1 MTRRALGRGRTFIA
15 LGAVIVLAGM
25 LPAWWH
31 LARTNAAALTG
42 NGLEG
47 AGIVIFLC
55 ALALLSLIV
64 LPYATRD
71 GNSSLDRPASYVM
84 LSLLAIAAFL
94 FRVYEISGF
103 AALEMP
109 LGAPGLWLTG
119 GGLLLV
125 VWGVADILTERPP
138 AY

>member
-1 MTRRALGRGRTFIA
+1 LTRRALGRGRTLLA
-15 LGAVIVLAGM
+15 LGSLIVLAGM

-31 LARTNAAALTG
+31 LARTNDAALSG

-47 AGIVIFLC
+47 GGIVIFLS
-55 ALALLSLIV
+55 ALALLAVVV

-71 GNSSLDRPASYVM
+71 GDSALDRPGSYVM
-84 LSLLAIAAFL
+84 LSLAAIAAFL

-103 AALEMP
+103 ATLESP
-109 LGAPGLWLTG
+109 LASPGLWLTG
-119 GGLLLV
+119 AGLLVV

>member
-1 MTRRALGRGRTFIA
+1 MTRRALGRGRTLIA
-15 LGAVIVLAGM
+15 LGSLIVLAGM

-31 LARTNAAALTG
+31 LARTNDVALSG

-47 AGIVIFLC
+47 GGIVIFLS
-55 ALALLSLIV
+55 ALALLAVVV

-71 GNSSLDRPASYVM
+71 GDSALDRPGSYVLM
-84 LSLLAIAAFL
+84 SLFAIAAFL

-103 AALEMP
+103 ATLELP
-109 LGAPGLWLTG
+109 PASPGLWLTG
-119 GGLLLV
+119 TGLLVV

>member
-1 MTRRALGRGRTFIA
+1 MTRRPLGRGRTLIA
-15 LGAVIVLAGM
+15 VGALLVLAGM

-31 LARTNAAALTG
+31 LTRTNAEALSG

-47 AGIVIFLC
+47 GGIFIFLA
-55 ALALLSLIV
+55 ALALLALIV

-71 GNSSLDRPASYVM
+71 GDSALDRPASYVL
-84 LSLLAIAAFL
+84 LSLVAIAAFL

-109 LGAPGLWLTG
+109 LASPGLWMTG
-119 GGLLLV
+119 VGLLV
-125 VWGVADILTERPP
+125 IVWGVADILTERPP

>member
-1 MTRRALGRGRTFIA
+1 MTRRALGRGRTLIA
-15 LGAVIVLAGM
+15 LGALLVLVGM

-31 LARTNAAALTG
+31 LARTNAPALSG

-47 AGIVIFLC
+47 AGIAIFLC
-55 ALALLSLIV
+55 ALALLALIV

-71 GNSSLDRPASYVM
+71 GDSSLDRPGSYV
-84 LSLLAIAAFL
+84 LVSLFAIAAFL

-103 AALEMP
+103 ATLELP
-109 LGAPGLWLTG
+109 LASPGLWLTG
-119 GGLLLV
+119 AGLLVV

>member
-1 MTRRALGRGRTFIA
+1 MTRRALGRGRMLIA
-15 LGAVIVLAGM
+15 LGALVSLIGM

-31 LARTNAAALTG
+31 LARTNAVALSG

-47 AGIVIFLC
+47 GGIVIFLA
-55 ALALLSLIV
+55 ALALLALVI

-71 GNSSLDRPASYVM
+71 GDSALDRPASYVI
-84 LSLLAIAAFL
+84 LSLVAIGAFL

-103 AALEMP
+103 ASLEMP

-119 GGLLLV
+119 VGLLLI

>member
-1 MTRRALGRGRTFIA
+1 MTRRPLGRGRTLIA
-15 LGAVIVLAGM
+15 LGALLVLAGM

-31 LARTNAAALTG
+31 LAQTNRDALSG

-47 AGIVIFLC
+47 GGIVIFLA
-55 ALALLSLIV
+55 ALALLALIV

-71 GNSSLDRPASYVM
+71 GDSALDRPAGYVL
-84 LSLLAIAAFL
+84 LSLFAIAAFL

-103 AALEMP
+103 ASLELPMSS
-109 LGAPGLWLTG
+109 PGLWLTG
-119 GGLLLV
+119 AGVVVV

>member
-1 MTRRALGRGRTFIA
+1 MTRRALGRGRMLIA
-15 LGAVIVLAGM
+15 LGAVVALVGM
-25 LPAWWH
+25 LPDWWH
-31 LARTNAAALTG
+31 LARTNASAIAG

-47 AGIVIFLC
+47 GGIVIFLA
-55 ALALLSLIV
+55 ALALLALVI

-71 GNSSLDRPASYVM
+71 GTSGLDRPASYAI

-94 FRVYEISGF
+94 FRVYEISTF

-119 GGLLLV
+119 LGLVLI

>member
-1 MTRRALGRGRTFIA
+1 MTRRALGRGRTLIA
-15 LGAVIVLAGM
+15 LGSVLVLVGM
-25 LPAWWH
+25 LPSWWH
-31 LARTNAAALTG
+31 LARTNATALSG
-42 NGLEG
+42 NGLES

-55 ALALLSLIV
+55 ALALLALLV

-71 GNSSLDRPASYVM
+71 GDSVLDRPASYVV
-84 LSLLAIAAFL
+84 LSLVAIAAFL

-103 AALEMP
+103 AALELP

-119 GGLLLV
+119 VGLLV
-125 VWGVADILTERPP
+125 IAWGVADILTERPP

>member
-1 MTRRALGRGRTFIA
+1 MTRRALGRGRRLIA
-15 LGAVIVLAGM
+15 LGSLLVLAGM

-31 LARTNAAALTG
+31 LARTNATALSG
-42 NGLEG
+42 NGLES

-55 ALALLSLIV
+55 ALALLALLV

-71 GNSSLDRPASYVM
+71 GDSALARPASYVV
-84 LSLLAIAAFL
+84 LSLVAIAAFL
-94 FRVYEISGF
+94 FRVHEISGF
-103 AALEMP
+103 AALELP

-119 GGLLLV
+119 LGLMVV

>member
-1 MTRRALGRGRTFIA
+1 MTRRALGRGRRLIA
-15 LGAVIVLAGM
+15 LGSLLVLAGM

-31 LARTNAAALTG
+31 LARTNATALSG
-42 NGLEG
+42 NGLES

-55 ALALLSLIV
+55 ALALLALLV

-71 GNSSLDRPASYVM
+71 GDSALDRPASYVV
-84 LSLLAIAAFL
+84 LSLVAIAAFL

-103 AALEMP
+103 TALELP

-119 GGLLLV
+119 VGLLV
-125 VWGVADILTERPP
+125 VAWGVADILTERPP